1 MNSNLKGVGPAP
13 VGWPATI
20 SWEGF
25 TGTTRSKLTSQ
36 QITEIIISMM
46 TAAGIDPDKHVVP
59 VVNVVEVVVV
69 PMENV
74 VEAVVVPMENIV
86 EADVVPMENIVEAD
100 QHNTEGDIE
109 EREENDINDNPRGEK
124 RAIGS

>member
-1 MNSNLKGVGPAP
+1 MNSNLTGVGPAP

-25 TGTTRSKLTSQ
+25 TGTTRSKLTSH

-59 VVNVVEVVVV
+59 VVNAVEVVVV

-74 VEAVVVPMENIV
+74 VEAV
-86 EADVVPMENIVEAD
+86 VVPMENIVEAD

-109 EREENDINDNPRGEK
+109 EREENDINDNPRGQK